1 MIFTTKKLSRDSKQL
16 NLTKTVH
23 VLQKKRD
30 PVWKQKTFR
39 KFVSCVM
46 MRPKSHCQPLEHSKL
61 IKKVRYSATRLLD
74 EKSVAKLSE
83 GHLVSKEVCY
93 HKNCSKRLYNKVR
106 EIDSEKSSDEKRD
119 ATLQGIAIA
128 EIEQYI
134 CHSVETKNKSHWYF
148 TGIERFLYKE
158 NGV

>member
-1 MIFTTKKLSRDSKQL
+1 MLKKHVI
-16 NLTKTVH
+16 TKTV
-23 VLQKKRD
+23 QRD
-30 PVWKQKTFR
+30 
-39 KFVSCVM
+39 
-46 MRPKSHCQPLEHSKL
+46 
-61 IKKVRYSATRLLD
+61 
-74 EKSVAKLSE
+74 
-83 GHLVSKEVCY
+83 
-93 HKNCSKRLYNKVR
+93 YNKA
-106 EIDSEKSSDEKRD
+106 IDTEKSSDEKRD